1 MRRGENL
8 GKYKIRRR
16 IASGAFATV
25 YEAWDLVLDIPV
37 ALKIPKHEDDNDLVL
52 EEIRHVMDLEH
63 KNVLPILNADYVGT
77 TLIVATPLGRESL
90 REQLL
95 RGVDTDSAL
104 SYASQFLSGLA
115 HAHER
120 GLIHRDVKPENLIVF
135 ADGRVRLCDFGL
147 ATPQHRV
154 SSGNSGT
161 VGYLAPE
168 QAHGRPTTASDV
180 FAAALVIHELL
191 TGQLP
196 TWPFERPI
204 PGHETVADH
213 TPFLVDVLD
222 KALAVDE
229 RERYHDAG
237 EFLTAFQASIR
248 LTGHRLQTA

>member
-1 MRRGENL
+1 MRRGESL

-16 IASGAFATV
+16 IASGGFATV

-52 EEIRHVMDLEH
+52 EEIRHVVDLEH
-63 KNVLPILNADYVGT
+63 ENVLPILNADYVGT
-77 TLIVATPLGRESL
+77 TLVVATPLGRESL
-90 REQLL
+90 REQIL
-95 RGVDTDSAL
+95 RGVGTDVAV
-104 SYASQFLSGLA
+104 SYASQLLAGLA
-115 HAHER
+115 HAHDR

-135 ADGRVRLCDFGL
+135 ADGRLRLCDFGL

-154 SSGNSGT
+154 SSGTSGT

-168 QAHGRPTTASDV
+168 QAHGRPSTASDV
-180 FAAALVIHELL
+180 FAAGLVIHELL

-196 TWPFERPI
+196 SWPFDRPLV
-204 PGHETVADH
+204 GHETLCDH

-229 RERYHDAG
+229 RERYPDAG
-237 EFLTAFQASIR
+237 AFLTAFQAS
-248 LTGHRLQTA
+248 LHSTPHRLQTA